1 MRTIPIAVYSRIAPF
16 LGNQHVKN
24 AQKLVKAE
32 ERAAEIKKIF
42 EFFFGGEWIYECR
55 GVKDLLNWMS

>member
-1 MRTIPIAVYSRIAPF
+1 MRTIPISIYSRLSPF

-32 ERAAEIKKIF
+32 ERAQQIKKIF
-42 EFFFGGEWIYECR
+42 AFFVQGDWIYQSS
-55 GVKDLLNWMS
+55 GYKDLLNWMT